1 MRLETAA
8 PSPTQAGNVAD
19 GETRN
24 EKSKEESRKRFRRWL
39 ATVPAVIVLL
49 ALGAGS
55 YFYFHRTPKL
65 TDKDTIVLADFTN
78 RTEDAV
84 FDGTLREGLSVQ
96 LEQSPF
102 LSIISDQQSLQ
113 TLQMMG
119 QNPDVKITP
128 QIARELCQR
137 TGSAAVVNGSIAEIG
152 TRYLLTLKA
161 VNCVSGESL
170 ASAEAQA
177 TDKNNVLD
185 ALGKTASE
193 IRRKLGE
200 SLSTVEKFN
209 TPLEQATTPSLEAL
223 EAYTMGDKMASRER
237 RTCRRRPLFP
247 ASHHAGSQFRDSLC
261 LARRCLYCP
270 RGDQLVD

>member
-1 MRLETAA
+1 MA
-8 PSPTQAGNVAD
+8 SNC
-19 GETRN
+19 
-24 EKSKEESRKRFRRWL
+24 
-39 ATVPAVIVLL
+39 PAVIVLS

-170 ASAEAQA
+170 ASAKAQA

-223 EAYTMGDKMASRER
+223 EAYTMGRKMYLREG
-237 RTCRRRPLFP
+237 RTCRRPPLFP

-261 LARRCLYCP
+261 LARYCLRYY
-270 RGDQLVD
+270 RRDQLVD